1 MLPPTRS
8 DDTRPAAMSSAA
20 SRSTAR
26 CSARATGPSGWPA
39 RWRRSGPDTSGGIGA
54 YIGYAPY
61 CVPHSEAGLGCIV
74 VSEALRD
81 IELMAWDFVMNFAR
95 DNRLE
100 CVEIDPPAA
109 LA

>member
-1 MLPPTRS
+1 MFRPS
-8 DDTRPAAMSSAA
+8 DRAERLAGVMA
-20 SRSTAR
+20 SFR
-26 CSARATGPSGWPA
+26 
-39 RWRRSGPDTSGGIGA
+39 PDTSGGIGA
-54 YIGYAPY
+54 YIGYSPY

-109 LA
+109 SA